1 MTTDNTAPSMMVE
14 SNAEIEV
21 IKVAEL
27 KKSMNN
33 CSIKGRTVN
42 KRNLKNISP
51 LDLLTYYFEEPEE
64 TSIKTRL

>member
-33 CSIKGRTVN
+33 CSIK
-42 KRNLKNISP
+42 
-51 LDLLTYYFEEPEE
+51 
-64 TSIKTRL
+64 